1 MKRLLLPLL
10 AAIALPTAV
19 NANVDPKVAEFCLKA
34 ADFAGCVKTMTTKSS
49 DIPSMRL
56 IQGKTELTG
65 NSCPSGFAY
74 AGAGNCRSIERAGFN
89 EILTVDAIGLWRAG
103 HVDRPVWHTYYKLGY
118 LTKAVSDPNCPDRE
132 PYLYTQKSCNDKPT
146 PPSLKEIKRILSLVG
161 VRRENK
167 ARIWN
172 NKLENIFGIPNLASD
187 AINYKK
193 SPSKQSST
201 TGSVK
206 INCDSPVWRDKP
218 RCN

>member
-1 MKRLLLPLL
+1 MKRLLLAPLL
-10 AAIALPTAV
+10 LGFIPFA

-132 PYLYTQKSCNDKPT
+132 PYLYTKNRVMT
-146 PPSLKEIKRILSLVG
+146 SLHLL
-161 VRRENK
+161 
-167 ARIWN
+167 
-172 NKLENIFGIPNLASD
+172 L
-187 AINYKK
+187 
-193 SPSKQSST
+193 
-201 TGSVK
+201 
-206 INCDSPVWRDKP
+206 
-218 RCN
+218 

>member
-19 NANVDPKVAEFCLKA
+19 NAEIDKKTAEFCLKA
-34 ADFAGCVKTMTTKSS
+34 ADFAGCVKTMTTKST

-74 AGAGNCRSIERAGFN
+74 AGAGNCRSIERARLN
-89 EILTVDAIGLWRAG
+89 EFLTIDAIGLWRAG

-132 PYLYTQKSCNDKPT
+132 PYLYTQKSCNNKPT
-146 PPSLKEIKRILSLVG
+146 PPSLKEIKRILGLVAG
-161 VRRENK
+161 KRENK
-167 ARIWN
+167 VRIWD
-172 NKLENIFGIPNLASD
+172 NKLENTFGIPNLASD

-193 SPSKQSST
+193 APSNPNAS

-206 INCDSPVWRDKP
+206 INCNSAVWRDRP
-218 RCN
+218 QCN

>member
-19 NANVDPKVAEFCLKA
+19 NANVDPKIAEFCLKA
-34 ADFAGCVKTMTTKSS
+34 ADFAGCVKTMTTKST

-65 NSCPSGFAY
+65 NSCPSGFVY
-74 AGAGNCRSIERAGFN
+74 AGAGNCRSIERSKIN
-89 EILTVDAIGLWRAG
+89 EFLTIDAVGLWRAG

-118 LTKAVSDPNCPDRE
+118 ITKAVSDPNCPDRE
-132 PYLYTQKSCNDKPT
+132 PYLYTQKSCNEKPT
-146 PPSLKEIKRILSLVG
+146 PPPLKEIKRILGLVAG
-161 VRRENK
+161 KRENK
-167 ARIWN
+167 VRIWD
-172 NKLENIFGIPNLASD
+172 NKLENVFGVPNIASD

-193 SPSKQSST
+193 PPSNPNAS

-206 INCDSPVWRDKP
+206 INCDSPVWKKKP
-218 RCN
+218 ICN